1 MDPPRAIRGTFPKS
15 VLMMG
20 WARDQVD
27 CPHHPCFSPT
37 DENQITFTR
46 KRLRSTLE
54 LAECHLLNGLR
65 EDDIS
70 TRNCRFWGSIPWR
83 SIQFKSVR
91 KPRSQPSSSL
101 TTTMTS
107 APH

>member
-15 VLMMG
+15 VLMTG

-37 DENQITFTR
+37 DESQITFTR
-46 KRLRSTLE
+46 KQLRSTLE

-70 TRNCRFWGSIPWR
+70 TRNCRFWGGSR
-83 SIQFKSVR
+83 GAAFNSKACGSR
-91 KPRSQPSSSL
+91 GANHCRR
-101 TTTMTS
+101 
-107 APH
+107 